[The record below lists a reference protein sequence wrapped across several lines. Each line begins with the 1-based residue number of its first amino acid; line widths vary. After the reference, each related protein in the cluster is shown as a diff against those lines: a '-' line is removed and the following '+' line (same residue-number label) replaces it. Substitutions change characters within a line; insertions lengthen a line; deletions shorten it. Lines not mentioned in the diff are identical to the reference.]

1 MAQTGLA
8 IAAASWAV
16 LMGISPILQI
26 RRMLRERSSR
36 AVSVGYFTILLIGF
50 LLWIAYGAAAGNAA
64 LVIPNSVALIVGS
77 AVIVVALRLRRAPGR
92 QQRMEAA
99 WVRPEGA
106 WISFGRLP
114 RRGRRGLLSQEEE
127 HTPR

>member
-36 AVSVGYFTILLIGF
+36 DVSVGYFTILLIGF
-50 LLWIAYGAAAGNAA
+50 LLWIAYGAAARNPA
-64 LVIPNSVALIVGS
+64 LVVPNSVALIVGS
-77 AVIVVALRLRRAPGR
+77 AVIVVALRLRRPG
-92 QQRMEAA
+92 
-99 WVRPEGA
+99 
-106 WISFGRLP
+106 
-114 RRGRRGLLSQEEE
+114 
-127 HTPR
+127 

>member
-8 IAAASWAV
+8 VAAASWAV

-36 AVSVGYFTILLIGF
+36 DVSVGYFMILLIGF
-50 LLWIAYGAAAGNAA
+50 LLWIAYGAAARNPA

-77 AVIVVALRLRRAPGR
+77 AVIVVALRLRR
-92 QQRMEAA
+92 
-99 WVRPEGA
+99 
-106 WISFGRLP
+106 P
-114 RRGRRGLLSQEEE
+114 R
-127 HTPR
+127 